1 MKKFL
6 EKYAALFLA
15 LLLISAVCFLFA
27 GRKEGMF
34 IDEIYTYGL
43 ANGYYTPFVT
53 DIKGGDVID
62 QVISRQELFDYMTVG
77 EDDGFAFA
85 SVYYNQTQ
93 DVHPPLYYWLLNMAS
108 SLTPGV
114 FSKWTGIVLDYI
126 IYMLTLVVLFALT
139 KELTASRTAGV
150 VTVLLYGLS
159 TVGLSTMLM
168 IRMYVLL
175 TLLTVFL
182 AYCVAKLLHGGAWIW
197 RILAGLSIFAGL
209 LTQYYFVFY
218 AFFLCAF
225 YVFYLLFK
233 KDFKGI
239 LYFALCA
246 FAGVAAFILAFPA
259 CFDQLF
265 ADALVSGGNA
275 LENAKTLSQ
284 YPERIGIFLADTR
297 HRTKG
302 IVIAAAV
309 MLVLCV
315 LHLKAFSE
323 ALTEKRL
330 PLEGLIILLPALI
343 TFFLVAIISP
353 VTEIRYVYNIM
364 PFFGLAAGLILGWV
378 YASDGENI
386 QPKAKMYMLLFIAAL
401 ALFEARAVAPDYLY
415 DEYSDYDAMLAP
427 YASTP
432 CVYFNDNYRAPLT
445 YDLLQLMI
453 FDDFIVVNDADSPA
467 LSEYMGGSGEAV
479 VFIDNSAYW
488 SSGYVNEDILAGLED
503 GPGYRADR
511 LLYSNGFSSVYLVVE
526 D

>member
-6 EKYAALFLA
+6 EKYAALLLA
-15 LLLISAVCFLFA
+15 LVLISAVCFLFA

-34 IDEIYTYGL
+34 IDEIYSYGL
-43 ANGYYTPFVT
+43 SNGYYTPFVT
-53 DIKGGDVID
+53 DIKDGNVVDKL
-62 QVISRQELFDYMTVG
+62 ISRQELFDYMTVG

-85 SVYYNQTQ
+85 SVYYNQTK

-126 IYMLTLVVLFALT
+126 IYMLALLALFALA
-139 KELTASRTAGV
+139 KEVTLSRTASV
-150 VTVLLYGLS
+150 ATVLLYGLS

-182 AYCVAKLLHGGAWIW
+182 ALCIAKLMHGGGLKW
-197 RILAGLSIFAGL
+197 RILTGLSIFAGL
-209 LTQYYFVFY
+209 MTQYYFVFY

-225 YVFYLLFK
+225 YVFWLLFK
-233 KDFKGI
+233 KDFKGAI
-239 LYFALCA
+239 YFALCA
-246 FAGVAAFILAFPA
+246 FAGVAAFVLAFPA

-284 YPERIGIFLADTR
+284 YPERIGTFLGDTR

-302 IVIAAAV
+302 IVLASAV
-309 MLVLCV
+309 ILVMCV
-315 LHLKAFSE
+315 LHLRAFSE

-330 PLEGLIILLPALI
+330 PLEGLLILLPALI
-343 TFFLVAIISP
+343 TFFVVAIISP

-364 PFFGLAAGLILGWV
+364 PFFALAAGLLLAWIYKAEEG
-378 YASDGENI
+378 NI
-386 QPKAKMYMLLFIAAL
+386 TQKSKTIMLLFVAAAAL
-401 ALFEARAVAPDYLY
+401 FAARSTAPDYLY

-467 LSEYMGGSGEAV
+467 LSEYLGESGEAV

-488 SSGYVNEDILAGLED
+488 SSGYVNEDILAGLEA
-503 GPGYRADR
+503 GPGYSADR
-511 LLYSNGFSSVYLVVE
+511 LLYSNGFSSVFLLVE